1 MAVVLVVISKLS
13 HRSACLEQSIHPTL
27 TRPSCR
33 EKQVEERLQ
42 CSFMLT
48 RQKRLL
54 LNALRHVTLQ
64 LNLMK
69 HDQLNAYQHSSKLPP
84 CLRFQTICKI
94 IWLFRIKKRD
104 YGLEFLISFSSCLT
118 PSVSAETDQP
128 ADSFSKCSIK
138 LIKKVPWK

>member
-1 MAVVLVVISKLS
+1 MNYSFKNWTGCIFINYVPTITLPFSARELPGGKRAVVLVVISKLS

-48 RQKRLL
+48 RQKHLL
-54 LNALRHVTLQ
+54 LNALRLVTLK
-64 LNLMK
+64 LNLVK

-84 CLRFQTICKI
+84 CLRFQTICKE
-94 IWLFRIKKRD
+94 IWLFRKK
-104 YGLEFLISFSSCLT
+104 E
-118 PSVSAETDQP
+118 V
-128 ADSFSKCSIK
+128 
-138 LIKKVPWK
+138 